1 MVQRFWIAATLFHG
15 VMFAL
20 TLVVARR
27 WLGRLEPGGAPASWV
42 RATISD
48 VLFWGVP
55 ALWAAALAAAFT
67 LNGFTAVR
75 LLSQALFGELVLLL
89 AAIALLLWRRR
100 LQAGAR
106 VAALGCLMLLGAY
119 GEAYHREPTDLR
131 VRTHTV
137 DLTRDGRTRGRFRI
151 VHLSDIQADRI
162 ESYQEHALRLA
173 AEQKPDLIVLTGDYV
188 QPRVGS
194 SRARTTA
201 DLNALLRT
209 WRFDAPL
216 GAYAVRGDVD
226 ADWPRVFDKT
236 RITTLTGEVVTRP
249 LPGGIALSL
258 VGITP
263 AMSHG
268 SNRKALLE
276 LAARAPQDSLRV
288 VIGHGPDYV
297 LNLANTGLADLALA
311 GHTHGGQ
318 VVLPLIGPPYTKT
331 RLARRYA
338 SGLNDY
344 AGIPIHVSPGV
355 GMERG
360 TAPQIRFLCP
370 PEVSVLDVAY

>member
-1 MVQRFWIAATLFHG
+1 MVQRFWIAAVLFHAG
-15 VMFAL
+15 MFVL

-27 WLGRLEPGGAPASWV
+27 WQRRLEPGGAPVSWV
-42 RATISD
+42 RASVTD
-48 VLFWGVP
+48 ALFWGIP
-55 ALWAAALAAAFT
+55 ALWAAALAAAIT
-67 LNGFTAVR
+67 LDAFTAVR
-75 LLSQALFGELVLLL
+75 LVSQALFGELVVLL

-100 LQAGAR
+100 FQAGALI
-106 VAALGCLMLLGAY
+106 AALSCLMLVGAY
-119 GEAYHREPTDLR
+119 GEAYHREPTDLQ
-131 VRTHTV
+131 VRTHAV

-162 ESYQEHALRLA
+162 GSYQEHALRLA
-173 AEQKPDLIVLTGDYV
+173 AEQKPDLIVMTGDYV
-188 QPRVGS
+188 QPRDGS

-201 DLNALLRT
+201 DLNALLRA

-236 RITTLTGEVVTRP
+236 PVTTLTGEVVTRS
-249 LPGGIALSL
+249 LPGGVTLSL

-263 AMSHG
+263 SMSHG
-268 SNRKALLE
+268 WDRKGLLQ
-276 LAARAPQDSLRV
+276 LAERAPQDSLRL
-288 VIGHGPDYV
+288 VIGHGPDFV
-297 LNLANTGLADLALA
+297 LNLADTGLVDLALA

-318 VVLPLIGPPYTKT
+318 VVLPLIGPPFTKT

-344 AGIPIHVSPGV
+344 DGIPIHVSPGV

-370 PEVSVLDVAY
+370 PEISVLDVSY

>member
-1 MVQRFWIAATLFHG
+1 MVQRFWIAAALFHA
-15 VMFAL
+15 VMFVL

-27 WLGRLEPGGAPASWV
+27 WRRRLEPGGAPASWV
-42 RATISD
+42 QATVTD
-48 VLFWGVP
+48 ALFWGIP
-55 ALWAAALAAAFT
+55 GLWAAALAAAIT
-67 LNGFTAVR
+67 LDAFTAVR
-75 LLSQALFGELVLLL
+75 LVSQALFGELVVLLG
-89 AAIALLLWRRR
+89 AIALLLWRRR
-100 LQAGAR
+100 FQAGALI
-106 VAALGCLMLLGAY
+106 AALSCLMLLGAY
-119 GEAYHREPTDLR
+119 GEAYHREPTDLH
-131 VRTHTV
+131 VRTHAV
-137 DLTRDGRTRGRFRI
+137 DLTRGGGTRGHFRS
-151 VHLSDIQADRI
+151 VHLSDIPADRI
-162 ESYQEHALRLA
+162 GSYQEHALRLA

-201 DLNALLRT
+201 DLNALLRA

-236 RITTLTGEVVTRP
+236 PVTTLTGEVVTRS
-249 LPGGIALSL
+249 LPDGVTLSL

-263 AMSHG
+263 SMSHG
-268 SNRKALLE
+268 SDRKHLLE
-276 LAARAPQDSLRV
+276 LAARAPQDSLRL
-288 VIGHGPDYV
+288 VIGHGPDFV
-297 LNLANTGLADLALA
+297 LNLADTGLVDLALA

-318 VVLPLIGPPYTKT
+318 VVLPLIGPPFTKT

-344 AGIPIHVSPGV
+344 DGIPIHVSPGV

-370 PEVSVLDVAY
+370 PEISVLDVSY

>member
-1 MVQRFWIAATLFHG
+1 MIQRFWISAALFHAG
-15 VMFAL
+15 MIVL
-20 TLVVARR
+20 TLVVIRR
-27 WLGRLEPGGAPASWV
+27 WVRRLEPGADPVAWLRASV
-42 RATISD
+42 SD
-48 VLFWGVP
+48 ALFWGVP
-55 ALWAAALAAAFT
+55 AMWLAALAAAFT

-75 LLSQALFGELVLLL
+75 LLSQALFGELVVLLG
-89 AAIALLLWRRR
+89 AIALLLWRRKR
-100 LQAGAR
+100 QAGAL
-106 VAALGCLMLLGAY
+106 AAAAACLVLLGAY

-131 VRTHTV
+131 VRTHAV

-162 ESYQEHALRLA
+162 GSYQEHALRLA
-173 AEQKPDLIVLTGDYV
+173 AEQKPDLIVMTGDYV
-188 QPRVGS
+188 QPRVGET
-194 SRARTTA
+194 RARPTA
-201 DLNALLRT
+201 DLNALLRA

-226 ADWPRVFDKT
+226 ADWPRVFDGT
-236 RITTLTGEVVTRP
+236 LVTPLTGEAVTRG
-249 LPGGIALSL
+249 LPGGVTLSL

-263 AMSHG
+263 RMSHG
-268 SNRKALLE
+268 ASPKALLE
-276 LAARAPQDSLRV
+276 LARRAPQGSLRL
-288 VIGHGPDYV
+288 VIGHGPDFV
-297 LNLANTGLADLALA
+297 LNLADTGLVDLALA

-331 RLARRYA
+331 RIARRYA

-370 PEVSVLDVAY
+370 PEISVLNVTY

>member
-1 MVQRFWIAATLFHG
+1 MILRFWIAAALFHAG
-15 VMFAL
+15 VSVL

-27 WLGRLEPGGAPASWV
+27 WVRRLEPGATSVAWV
-42 RATISD
+42 RASVTD
-48 VLFWGVP
+48 ALFWGVP
-55 ALWAAALAAAFT
+55 ALWLAALAAAFT
-67 LNGFTAVR
+67 LDAFTAVR
-75 LLSQALFGELVLLL
+75 LLSQALFGELVVLL

-100 LQAGAR
+100 FQAGAL
-106 VAALGCLMLLGAY
+106 VAALSCLMLLGAY
-119 GEAYHREPTDLR
+119 GEAYHREPTDLQ
-131 VRTHTV
+131 VRTHSV

-162 ESYQEHALRLA
+162 GSYQEHALRLA

-194 SRARTTA
+194 SRARPTA
-201 DLNALLRT
+201 DLNALLRA

-236 RITTLTGEVVTRP
+236 PVTTLTGELVTRG
-249 LPGGIALSL
+249 LPGGVTLSL

-263 AMSHG
+263 SMSHG
-268 SNRKALLE
+268 RDRKHLLE
-276 LAARAPQDSLRV
+276 LASRAPQDSLRL
-288 VIGHGPDYV
+288 VIGHGPDFV
-297 LNLANTGLADLALA
+297 LSLADTGLVDLALA

-318 VVLPLIGPPYTKT
+318 VVLPLIGPPFTKT
-331 RLARRYA
+331 RIARRYA

-370 PEVSVLDVAY
+370 PEISVLDVSY